1 MEGSGKRVRTGNF
14 KSMLHKKRS
23 NMAVRIGRSKETL
36 QKMIEP
42 VDYAWKQS
50 QLAVILILV

>member
-50 QLAVILILV
+50 